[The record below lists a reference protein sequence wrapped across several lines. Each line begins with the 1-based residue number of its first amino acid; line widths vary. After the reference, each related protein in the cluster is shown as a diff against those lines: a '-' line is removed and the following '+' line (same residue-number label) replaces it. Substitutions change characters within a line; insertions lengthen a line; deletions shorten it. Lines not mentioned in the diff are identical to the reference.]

1 MVPEVNAEA
10 VEGYAKKNI
19 IANPNCSTAQMVV
32 ALKPLHDR
40 ATIKRVVVSTYQS
53 VSGAG
58 KDGMDELWDQTKG
71 MYVPGQEREAA
82 KFTKQIAFN
91 VIPHIDKFMDDGS
104 TKEEW
109 KMVAET
115 KKIMDTRIKVT
126 ATCVR
131 VPVFVGHSEAI
142 NIEFEEFLDEDE
154 AREILRIAPGIL
166 VVDKREDGGYV
177 TPVECVGDYA
187 TFISRIRQDSTIENG
202 LNLWCVSDNLRKGAA
217 LKCRSDRRDPR
228 QPGAEKRAEARRLL
242 NSRRQRATL
251 STGSTWKGSPMRFLA
266 TTALVLGLPGMAFA
280 DEVLLRA
287 DIAEALVFAR
297 GAEVTRRVAVDLPEG
312 THSIVIPMRDLGD
325 ASLIEVT
332 GPDGLSI
339 GAPVPL
345 DRIAIA
351 EGSLDSAAEAGGAGG
366 GRCGRGRGAGG
377 AGRIGPP
384 GRGDRR
390 PRDTTRLPRRAVAG
404 AAQMARRCRRTLPTC
419 RSFWRPSG
427 ARRRASAPR
436 FRPRGRPAAPMRTPS
451 RSGWTTCRRLR
462 SRSTRSNP
470 SAPKCAASASTCGPA
485 KRSTACWRSPT
496 SPRMRNGGRATP
508 SASTRRPAG
517 STSNGRSR
525 FTSTDLPSGAM
536 WPCGSRRPFPTV
548 GACPRASG
556 PTPVRIA
563 PPMPEPSVRGGLN
576 TADMAP
582 AMERAVIVEDAA
594 RMTVSGLSVVYDYT
608 APVTIGAS
616 GQVTLPFDDLGLAVD
631 LENRAIPRHDA
642 TAVLIAMGRN
652 TTGETILP
660 GDARFFRDGDLVGE
674 DALPL
679 IPPGA
684 EVEMGFGPLDHLRL
698 TWQDLSLDEG
708 DRGIFISENE
718 QRRRIA
724 FSVENTSDAA
734 ETVRL
739 LYATPFAEQE
749 DIDVDVS
756 FSRAPD
762 ETGVDDLRGVAAW
775 ALDVPPGETTRIEM
789 EVALTWPEEMILDW
803 RP

>member
-1 MVPEVNAEA
+1 
-10 VEGYAKKNI
+10 
-19 IANPNCSTAQMVV
+19 
-32 ALKPLHDR
+32 
-40 ATIKRVVVSTYQS
+40 
-53 VSGAG
+53 
-58 KDGMDELWDQTKG
+58 
-71 MYVPGQEREAA
+71 
-82 KFTKQIAFN
+82 
-91 VIPHIDKFMDDGS
+91 
-104 TKEEW
+104 
-109 KMVAET
+109 
-115 KKIMDTRIKVT
+115 
-126 ATCVR
+126 
-131 VPVFVGHSEAI
+131 
-142 NIEFEEFLDEDE
+142 
-154 AREILRIAPGIL
+154 
-166 VVDKREDGGYV
+166 
-177 TPVECVGDYA
+177 
-187 TFISRIRQDSTIENG
+187 
-202 LNLWCVSDNLRKGAA
+202 
-217 LKCRSDRRDPR
+217 
-228 QPGAEKRAEARRLL
+228 
-242 NSRRQRATL
+242 
-251 STGSTWKGSPMRFLA
+251 MRFLA

-351 EGSLDSAAEAGGAGG
+351 EGSLDSAAEAEARAAVDAAEDAVQAARDALARRDAEIGGLETQLAYLAALSRGGADGAAMPPDPADLSELLATL
-366 GRCGRGRGAGG
+366 GRETA
-377 AGRIGPP
+377 RIGTALQTA
-384 GRGDRR
+384 RE
-390 PRDTTRLPRRAVAG
+390 
-404 AAQMARRCRRTLPTC
+404 ARRTDEDALAERLDDLQTAQIALDALEPFGTEMRGIRIDLRTGEAVNGVLEITYLTQDAE
-419 RSFWRPSG
+419 WRPSYALRLDTEAG
-427 ARRRASAPR
+427 RLDIERSITLHEYGPAVWRNVALRFSTAIPDRRRV
-436 FRPRGRPAAPMRTPS
+436 
-451 RSGWTTCRRLR
+451 
-462 SRSTRSNP
+462 
-470 SAPKCAASASTCGPA
+470 
-485 KRSTACWRSPT
+485 
-496 SPRMRNGGRATP
+496 
-508 SASTRRPAG
+508 PAG
-517 STSNGRSR
+517 I
-525 FTSTDLPSGAM
+525 
-536 WPCGSRRPFPTV
+536 WPD
-548 GACPRASG
+548 
-556 PTPVRIA
+556 PVRIA